1 MKRLFDLAFSFFL
14 LIALLPFFLVVAIA
28 IKLGSPGAVFY
39 RWKVVGRRGRPFTG
53 YKFRT
58 MVEGADELKL
68 NLTEQNE
75 MIGPVFKLN
84 DDPRITPFGK
94 FLRKY
99 SLDEFPQLWSVIKG
113 DMSLVGPRPPLASEY
128 SQFTEW
134 QKQKLLVKPGITCLW
149 QINGRNKINDFDHW
163 VELDLKYI
171 RERSF
176 WLDLKILAKTIPVVL
191 RGTGQ

>member
-1 MKRLFDLAFSFFL
+1 MKRLFDFAFSFLL

-28 IKLGSPGAVFY
+28 IKLGSPGPVFY

-113 DMSLVGPRPPLASEY
+113 DMSLVGPRPPLQSEY
-128 SQFTEW
+128 RQFTEW

>member
-1 MKRLFDLAFSFFL
+1 MGLYGK
-14 LIALLPFFLVVAIA
+14 
-28 IKLGSPGAVFY
+28 
-39 RWKVVGRRGRPFTG
+39 PFTG

-58 MVEGADELKL
+58 MVADADELKPRL
-68 NLTEQNE
+68 AEHNE
-75 MIGPVFKLN
+75 MTGPVFKMY
-84 DDPRITPFGK
+84 DDPRITPLGK

-99 SLDEFPQLWSVIKG
+99 SFDEFPQLWSVIKG
-113 DMSLVGPRPPLASEY
+113 DMSLVGPRPPLQSEY
-128 SQFTEW
+128 CQFTEW
-134 QKQKLLVKPGITCLW
+134 QKQKLFVKPGITCLW
-149 QINGRNKINDFDHW
+149 QINGRHKVNEFDHW